1 MRILILNH
9 RDITHPQAGG
19 LEQIVHQTAAYWV
32 KWGHSVDIL
41 CAGFP
46 GSEKEVMIDGIRCM
60 RGPNEYMFHVWAP
73 FKVLSLGQTHYDVIL
88 EYISKVPC
96 LLPLFIH
103 RTPVA
108 VMIPHLFGRTIF
120 EELPWTLSMAWCA
133 YERMIPW
140 VYRTSSFY
148 VNSQSTARDLRRRHI
163 PAKRIRVIYAGLPE
177 DLFIADPSVQKTPY
191 PSIIAI
197 GRLKQYKHVDYILQ
211 AVALLLPRF
220 PTLRLRVVGRGER
233 EQSLRALAQSLQ
245 IEHAVEFCGFV
256 EESQKKRMLQESW
269 VGAQTS
275 SNEGWGLAVTEAG
288 ACSVPTVASDS
299 PGLRESV
306 HDGETGFV
314 VEHGNINLLAEKI
327 AVLLTNQDLRSSMG
341 RAAHLFATE
350 FSWEKTAAQSLQ
362 FLEESLAQVRPQR
375 AAASS

>member
-9 RDITHPQAGG
+9 RDSTHPQAGG
-19 LEQIVHQTAAYWV
+19 LEQIVCHTAKYWAA
-32 KWGHSVDIL
+32 WGHTVDVL
-41 CAGFP
+41 CAGYP
-46 GSEKEVMIDGIRCM
+46 GSEKETIIDGVRFI
-60 RGPNEYMFHVWAP
+60 RGPHEYLFHLWAP
-73 FKVLSLGQTHYDVIL
+73 FKVLSLGQKQYDVIL

-108 VMIPHLFGRTIF
+108 VMIPHLFGKTIF
-120 EELPWTLSMAWCA
+120 EELPWSLSMAWCA

-140 VYRTSSFY
+140 TYRTSSFW
-148 VNSQSTARDLRRRHI
+148 VNSQSSAQDLQNRHI
-163 PAKRIRVIYAGLPE
+163 PTERIRVIYAGIP
-177 DLFIADPSVQKTPY
+177 DALFIADPSVQKTAY
-191 PSIIAI
+191 PSLICV
-197 GRLKQYKHVDYILQ
+197 GRLKRYKHVDFILK
-211 AVALLLPRF
+211 AVAQLLPVF
-220 PTLRLRVVGRGER
+220 PDLRLRIIGRGDN
-233 EQSLRALAQSLQ
+233 EQSLRALAAALH

-256 EESQKKRMLQESW
+256 EESEKKRMLQESW
-269 VGAQTS
+269 VGVQTS

-327 AVLLTNQDLRSSMG
+327 AMLLTNQHLRSSMG
-341 RAAHLFATE
+341 QAAHRFATE

-362 FLEESLAQVRPQR
+362 FLEEYLAHIRPQR
-375 AAASS
+375 TAASI